1 MLQFPCILKICIL
14 YNQFTCDLMKNG
26 SNLGLFLLSSKN
38 LSAFPGFKTF
48 KNILIFCLTYLTY
61 LLIVQTPE
69 PPLAYNY
76 HLCTLYIIYNFSMTS
91 FNSLSILYVCGQ
103 KLYNI
108 TFIYTIQQN
117 MAKEK
122 LIKSIAP
129 WSYDRQLHE
138 APAWSRNVNM
148 FP

>member
-38 LSAFPGFKTF
+38 RSAFPGFKTF

-91 FNSLSILYVCGQ
+91 FNSLSYMSVARN
-103 KLYNI
+103 YI
-108 TFIYTIQQN
+108 TLHSYIQYSKTWLKKN
-117 MAKEK
+117 
-122 LIKSIAP
+122 S
-129 WSYDRQLHE
+129 
-138 APAWSRNVNM
+138 
-148 FP
+148 

>member
-1 MLQFPCILKICIL
+1 
-14 YNQFTCDLMKNG
+14 MKNG

-38 LSAFPGFKTF
+38 RSAFPGFKTF

-91 FNSLSILYVCGQ
+91 FNSLSYMSVARN
-103 KLYNI
+103 YI
-108 TFIYTIQQN
+108 TLHSYIQYSKTWLKKN
-117 MAKEK
+117 
-122 LIKSIAP
+122 S
-129 WSYDRQLHE
+129 
-138 APAWSRNVNM
+138 
-148 FP
+148 